1 MTNVDFLRR
10 NTPEKVFH
18 GNVWITWIT
27 RLIVS
32 SLKARYVITSNK
44 PWQSN
49 FVSLHPFLLDA
60 AEHKIIHCLFIILLF
75 LSCLLIFQRLGGIM
89 AALDDSCNSLQAEE
103 SENIFAKVKMY
114 LIVVK
119 LWETFDNH
127 NRCLHKCLSH
137 DVHVTHCWDK
147 EIASY

>member
-1 MTNVDFLRR
+1 MDYMDNKIDCELI
-10 NTPEKVFH
+10 ESKVCNH
-18 GNVWITWIT
+18 I
-27 RLIVS
+27 
-32 SLKARYVITSNK
+32 NK

-75 LSCLLIFQRLGGIM
+75 LSCVLIFQRLGGIM

-103 SENIFAKVKMY
+103 SEKIFAKVKIY

-119 LWETFDNH
+119 L
-127 NRCLHKCLSH
+127 
-137 DVHVTHCWDK
+137 
-147 EIASY
+147 